1 MINPKQIISAYKLGF
16 FPMAESRKNKKLFF
30 VEPEVRA
37 IIPIQEFNFSKSF
50 IRLIKKRPFK
60 ISMNKAFNEVI
71 RSCATVNRTET
82 WINKD
87 IENLFI
93 ALNKMKYAHSIECWE
108 NGKLIGGVYGLALGG
123 IFFAESMFS
132 SVSEGSKFALLNL
145 IARLW
150 KTGFR
155 MLDVQFLNDHLIQ
168 FGTYE
173 ISKNKFKKE
182 LNNLIKLRVNIYSLG
197 LTDNDFFDCLSSF
210 LQARI
215 DKS

>member
-1 MINPKQIISAYKLGF
+1 MINPKQLISAYKLGI

-50 IRLIKKRPFK
+50 IRLVKKRPFE

-71 RSCATVNRTET
+71 QSCATVNRTGT
-82 WINKD
+82 WINND

-108 NGKLIGGVYGLALGG
+108 NGKLIGGIYGLALGG

-132 SVSEGSKFALLNL
+132 SVSNGSKVALLNL
-145 IARLW
+145 MARLW

-168 FGTYE
+168 FGAYE
-173 ISKNKFKKE
+173 ISKNKFKRE
-182 LNNLIKLRVNIYSLG
+182 LNKVIKLKVSIYSFG
-197 LTDNDFFDCLSSF
+197 STDNDFFDCLSSF

>member
-1 MINPKQIISAYKLGF
+1 
-16 FPMAESRKNKKLFF
+16 MAESRKNNKLFF
-30 VEPEVRA
+30 IEPEVRA
-37 IIPIQEFNFSKSF
+37 IIPVQEFNFSKSF
-50 IRLIKKRPFK
+50 IRLVKKRPFE

-93 ALNKMKYAHSIECWE
+93 ALNEMKYAHSLECWE
-108 NGKLIGGVYGLALGG
+108 NGKLIGGIYGLALGG

-132 SVSEGSKFALLNL
+132 SVSNGSKVALLNL

-155 MLDVQFLNDHLIQ
+155 MLDVQFLND
-168 FGTYE
+168 
-173 ISKNKFKKE
+173 
-182 LNNLIKLRVNIYSLG
+182 NLIK
-197 LTDNDFFDCLSSF
+197 FDTY
-210 LQARI
+210 
-215 DKS
+215 

>member
-1 MINPKQIISAYKLGF
+1 
-16 FPMAESRKNKKLFF
+16 MAESRKNKKLFF